1 MRGTIRSGSLAAY
14 CVHSPR
20 GAKRLDRL
28 NLHSR
33 TGEITA
39 ARHPEAARES
49 NQGLA
54 TARALGLNAPLFYEL
69 RPELHAGWLPGLFGA
84 DQGIGARGG
93 MPPASV
99 VPVGENQ
106 VSRPDTRL
114 RRIMI
119 FGPRATASSSHRIL
133 RPKLVR
139 GHFDRTACNF
149 YSLCVGCRTKGNSR
163 DVKLAQYREGGEG
176 GRDGMSVHSAKLPES
191 QLIGIPAPGDEQPGS
206 WPRSMLVEMD
216 DKFTTAV
223 REAFAAGNERATA
236 AAATVVTARA
246 AAGSRRGLGTVT
258 DLLLRRAQAGRAGA
272 QGDDDYDVIDA
283 GGLVIGRIFKAN
295 KSPAETPWM
304 WTLAY
309 GDHKDRPLTHGYEST
324 RQAAMQAFARSGYRE
339 T

>member
-1 MRGTIRSGSLAAY
+1 MVNTLSHSAEGNKDHAAEI
-14 CVHSPR
+14 CTPVEHGVRSPR
-20 GAKRLDRL
+20 QSLFSLRPLG
-28 NLHSR
+28 
-33 TGEITA
+33 T
-39 ARHPEAARES
+39 
-49 NQGLA
+49 QA
-54 TARALGLNAPLFYEL
+54 TAP
-69 RPELHAGWLPGLFGA
+69 
-84 DQGIGARGG
+84 
-93 MPPASV
+93 
-99 VPVGENQ
+99 
-106 VSRPDTRL
+106 
-114 RRIMI
+114 
-119 FGPRATASSSHRIL
+119 SSHRTL
-133 RPKLVR
+133 RSKLVR
-139 GHFDRTACNF
+139 GHFDQTACNF

-236 AAATVVTARA
+236 AAATVVTARG

-258 DLLLRRAQAGRAGA
+258 DLLLRRAQAGRASA

-283 GGLVIGRIFKAN
+283 GGLVIGRIFKAT

-324 RQAAMQAFARSGYRE
+324 RQAAMQAFARSWYRE